1 MFGFFTRSGDFSR
14 EDQNTGI
21 KQFQKSGS
29 DPLSLIFIRELIQNL
44 IDAAISGKVP
54 LLKFK
59 IVKMKSKDDKDFI
72 DDLFK
77 ETNALHKVNNTEIL
91 GDPYSSLVMEEFNTI
106 GLTGTYD
113 HNPTSLIDNHWS
125 NFWFGQMRESKTGS
139 KGGRR
144 GVGKVALNM
153 ISGVRAVIAKTN
165 RSDGNKDIAVGGRVE
180 FEKKPRLEN
189 KDEIYD
195 NFAMLTSLD
204 LEKDEIYKDLATGG
218 REALQRLWNPIK
230 EKKHI
235 KKVSDVFKFTRED
248 DDFGTSWAIPAPLSM
263 FDKNKEIKSL
273 TNLIDLEKYILR
285 EFIWAIAKG
294 SLRLDFGDGEINAEN
309 IEDRFKSLFPDEA
322 KYFDFI
328 DEVRTFNKHEAILIN
343 SSWEGSEL
351 DSFIEEDKKN
361 IAVQKFDDGEMI
373 SFKFVAQVNKKSDNK
388 SKTTNYYVHLKKGDE
403 SLSDHRE
410 EFYRNWLKIS
420 KEKKIKG
427 KSGFVYAFVEVEDK
441 DLCEFLAACEM
452 PDHNNFS
459 EDLGKST
466 FNKVR
471 SALSRIRKSTVRTY
485 ELLNRLNPDEV
496 EDLFSNILGFPE
508 PTSNKSKRVRK
519 RKKRKPTP
527 PRPSYKKEDLVDLYI
542 TPDQVVIEP
551 GEDSFKKEE
560 MPKNIV
566 IKVTSTYIFEKSKYF
581 DLADKG
587 FTNSTIIK
595 EENIKVI
602 SKKRDQL
609 ELEVLD
615 PDFILELDSFDSKNA
630 FNAKITLN

>member
-44 IDAAISGKVP
+44 IDAAISEDVP

-59 IVKMKSKDDKDFI
+59 IVKMESKDDKDFI
-72 DDLFK
+72 YDLFK
-77 ETNALHKVNNTEIL
+77 ETNALHKVNKTEIL
-91 GDPYSSLVMEEFNTI
+91 GDPYTSLVMEEFNTI

-153 ISGVRAVIAKTN
+153 MSGVRAVIAKTN
-165 RSDGNKDIAVGGRVE
+165 RSDGNHDIAVGGRVE

-204 LEKDEIYKDLATGG
+204 LEKEEIYEDLATGG
-218 REALQRLWNPIK
+218 REALQRLWAPIR

-248 DDFGTSWAIPAPLSM
+248 DEFGTSWAIPAPLSM
-263 FDKNKEIKSL
+263 FDKNKEIRSL
-273 TNLIDLEKYILR
+273 TNLIDLEKNILK

-309 IEDRFKSLFPDEA
+309 IEDRFKYLFPEES

-328 DEVRTFNKHEAILIN
+328 NEVRTFNKHEAILIN

-361 IAVQKFDDGEMI
+361 IAVQRFDDGEMI
-373 SFKFVAQVNKKSDNK
+373 SFKFVAQIKKKSDNK

-471 SALSRIRKSTVRTY
+471 SGLSRIRKSTARTY

-508 PTSNKSKRVRK
+508 PTSNKSKGVGK
-519 RKKRKPTP
+519 GKGGKPTP

-587 FTNSTIIK
+587 FTNSAIIK
-595 EENIKVI
+595 EENINVI

-609 ELEVLD
+609 ELEILD

-630 FNAKITLN
+630 FNAKITIN